1 MTPNDKTRE
10 ALARAE
16 AVMVKMKPTPEVTAA
31 LSSVRNALS
40 GFVQTK
46 TDAEAWMRNWANHH
60 LADKYDE
67 YGEGWTEK
75 ARYERAIDFGYTM
88 FVGSFEDARDYIDSE
103 WWDNW
108 QAITGH
114 EGQRDGYF
122 SCAC

>member
-1 MTPNDKTRE
+1 MRPQDKTRE
-10 ALARAE
+10 ALTLAE
-16 AVMVKMKPTPEVTAA
+16 GVMAKMKPTPEVTLA
-31 LSSVRNALS
+31 LSKVRGVLG
-40 GFVQTK
+40 GFVEAK
-46 TDAEAWMRNWANHH
+46 TAAEEWMRDWANRH

-67 YGEGWTEK
+67 YGEGWDEK

-88 FVGSFEDARDYIDSE
+88 RVGSFEDARDYIDDE

-114 EGQRDGYF
+114 EGQRGGYF